1 MTVKALIAQLEK
13 HNPNRVVV
21 MASDSEGNSY
31 SPLSSVNPFRYLP
44 DTTWSGEVYNED
56 DEELP
61 VGTKAALV
69 LYPTN

>member
-13 HNPNRVVV
+13 HDLNRVVV
-21 MASDSEGNSY
+21 LSSDSEGNSY

-44 DTTWSGEVYNED
+44 DTTWSGEIYDED
-56 DEELP
+56 ETEMP
-61 VGTKAALV
+61 PGTKAALV